1 MSGAIDLIQ
10 RRTPVN
16 PESKD
21 PRFVAVATDDA
32 TNVKRIET
40 IRAKS
45 DRRAHAAYISQYQ
58 RESKDATDLW
68 LDIHDPA
75 FCAFAR
81 RWLSGQRTNDA
92 ADCTGGALGCLA
104 TSGKDVS
111 DQPVRTKP
119 DELPTMKVWKMGYF
133 PFTLGGPVHQPISA
147 EMPSGGPF
155 DLGGGY
161 EGYLVTAPDGDVMVA
176 EASSGGIVDGDLE
189 FVRRD
194 IADGDPEVMAR
205 QVADAARQG
214 ENARAVPVREFFKT

>member
-1 MSGAIDLIQ
+1 MTGAIELIQ

-16 PESKD
+16 PESRN
-21 PRFVAVATDDA
+21 PRFVAVATDDI
-32 TNVKRIET
+32 TTVKRIET
-40 IRAKS
+40 VRAENDS
-45 DRRAHAAYISQYQ
+45 AAHSIYLSQYS

-68 LDIHDPA
+68 LDIHDPT

-104 TSGKDVS
+104 TSGNDVS
-111 DQPVRTKP
+111 DRPVRTEP
-119 DELPTMKVWKMGYF
+119 DELPTMRVWKMGYF

-147 EMPSGGPF
+147 ELPAEGPF

-161 EGYLVTAPDGDVMVA
+161 EGYLVTAPNGDVMVA
-176 EASSGGIVDGDLE
+176 EASSGGIVGGDLD

-214 ENARAVPVREFFKT
+214 ASARAVPVGKFFRT